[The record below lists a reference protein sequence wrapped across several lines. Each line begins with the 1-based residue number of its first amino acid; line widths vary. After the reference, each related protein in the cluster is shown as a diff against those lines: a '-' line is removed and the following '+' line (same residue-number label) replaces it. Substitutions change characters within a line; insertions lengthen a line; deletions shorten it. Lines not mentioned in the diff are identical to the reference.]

1 MAKRNHSRSEADPES
16 TPAWAKPPMQIEGYL
31 FHGHGFRLIG
41 IAIGIGIDHQ
51 NISIANPIPIA
62 IAMVKIHDDDTCD
75 YPETFSGIVF
85 TKPYAAFKMG
95 PACFHDNE
103 VFMAYLRPLCFI
115 FSLSLFMIAVS
126 SDSSHAI
133 TVSEENEISR
143 EFMRYVRQNYP
154 IIEDP
159 EIAGYIQKLGDRILS
174 TYPPQPFKYRF
185 YVIKNEVYN
194 AFAGPGAQI
203 FIHSGLFEALENEA
217 ELAGILGHEIAHSTC
232 RHISQN
238 IDRSGKIGLGTLAG
252 VAAGIFLGMYGD
264 PAAGSALTVG
274 ALAGSQTLALSYSRE
289 DEMQADHEG
298 LTRLYALGYS
308 GHGLLNALGKIRS
321 RQWFG
326 QEQIPDYLTT
336 HPSLESRIGYI
347 QNWMDSRSLPGK
359 PPVRDDFDFHLIKT
373 RLKALY
379 GPIEENRR
387 EFGRVLEKKPD
398 DIFAT
403 YGLGILLA
411 RSGKMDEAIEYLKKT
426 LEKRAFHLSII
437 KTLGK
442 VYFDAGLYVHARGVF
457 EGALAVVPQDWECN
471 LYLGRIYTETGDY
484 DKALDLLKPLVA
496 EERGDAMIFYAL
508 GDLYARKGML
518 LESYY
523 HLGLYYRQRLDLR
536 NALIQF
542 ERALKNTRDPEMKKK
557 IEDIIRDIRG
567 EEQKEKKAEKKSG
580 RLHGVMPDQNRTLS
594 LDVMEGLL

>member
-1 MAKRNHSRSEADPES
+1 
-16 TPAWAKPPMQIEGYL
+16 
-31 FHGHGFRLIG
+31 
-41 IAIGIGIDHQ
+41 
-51 NISIANPIPIA
+51 
-62 IAMVKIHDDDTCD
+62 
-75 YPETFSGIVF
+75 
-85 TKPYAAFKMG
+85 
-95 PACFHDNE
+95 
-103 VFMAYLRPLCFI
+103 MAYFRPLCFV
-115 FSLSLFMIAVS
+115 FFLLFFIISVPAERAF
-126 SDSSHAI
+126 AI

-143 EFMRYVRQNYP
+143 EFMTYVRQNYP

-159 EIAGYIQKLGDRILS
+159 EIAGYIQKLGDRILA

-185 YVIKNEVYN
+185 YVIKNDVYN

-203 FIHSGLFEALENEA
+203 FIHSGLFEAMASEE

-347 QNWMDSRSLPGK
+347 QNWMDSRALPDK

-379 GPIEENRR
+379 GRIEETRR
-387 EFGRVLEKKPD
+387 EFSRILEKNPD

-403 YGLGILLA
+403 YGLGIVLS

-442 VYFDAGLYVHARGVF
+442 VYFDAGLYVHAKGVF
-457 EGALAVVPQDWECN
+457 EGAMAVVPQDRECN

-484 DKALDLLKPLVA
+484 EKALELLKPLVT
-496 EERGDAMIFYAL
+496 EDRGDATTFYAL

-518 LESYY
+518 FESYY
-523 HLGLYYRQRLDLR
+523 HLGLYYRYRMDLR

-542 ERALKNTRDPEMKKK
+542 ERAMRTSKDPEMKKK
-557 IEDIIRDIRG
+557 IETIIREIRG
-567 EEQKEKKAEKKSG
+567 DEQKEKKAEKKIS
-580 RLHGVMPDQNRTLS
+580 RLYLMNP
-594 LDVMEGLL
+594 